1 MFKNQI
7 DNEKKKYEV
16 LKILYDNLIKLDS
29 KENLGKILLEK
40 ENKIK
45 ELQEKLSRFPFEL
58 KKGEELMTV
67 NFKSLDQ
74 KIQNYSIICK
84 KSDIFSKLEEKLYKD
99 NYGSFDVNNF
109 IVNGLKIDKSKSLEE
124 NKIHNNDIII
134 ISKYDK

>member
-1 MFKNQI
+1 
-7 DNEKKKYEV
+7 
-16 LKILYDNLIKLDS
+16 
-29 KENLGKILLEK
+29 
-40 ENKIK
+40 
-45 ELQEKLSRFPFEL
+45 
-58 KKGEELMTV
+58 MTV

-84 KSDIFSKLEEKLYKD
+84 KSDIFSKLEEKLYID
-99 NYGSFDVNNF
+99 NSGSFDVNNF